1 MTKTRIKKSKTKPK
15 PTIASLQKEIR
26 SLKRIIS
33 GQRQVMSYL
42 ERQCSV
48 FFAMCETAD
57 SELAS
62 IRTAG
67 NAKSKK
73 GK

>member
-1 MTKTRIKKSKTKPK
+1 MTKTPLKKSKAKPK

-42 ERQCSV
+42 ERQCSD
-48 FFAMCETAD
+48 FFAMYETAE

-67 NAKSKK
+67 KEKSKK